1 MRSVRVSING
11 RGDRYSM
18 NTKIFFAEPGL
29 VVTETKGAILFIIVL
44 AREYLL
50 RSVVNTASDLKQV
63 YVLTSFS

>member
-1 MRSVRVSING
+1 
-11 RGDRYSM
+11 M